1 MRIRTEFPTVDLVVR
16 QYDSHILVCTLS
28 DAEHI
33 NCLPTTR
40 FSLRILE
47 DMSSMLFIHGILI
60 HTSQLAWAIGHT
72 NNVLTLWTQLFEI
85 IRRFKTVPGPDI
97 VSKGISLVDSTK
109 SIGTDLDK
117 ENTFNFLAEQLKLF
131 TVSPNRCRYSVD
143 TLVLAFTLFHKSN
156 AGYTELQNTL
166 FAQQR
171 IATIYF
177 I

>member
-1 MRIRTEFPTVDLVVR
+1 
-16 QYDSHILVCTLS
+16 
-28 DAEHI
+28 
-33 NCLPTTR
+33 
-40 FSLRILE
+40 
-47 DMSSMLFIHGILI
+47 MLFIHGILI

-85 IRRFKTVPGPDI
+85 IRRFKTVPEPDI

-117 ENTFNFLAEQLKLF
+117 ENTFNFL
-131 TVSPNRCRYSVD
+131 SPNRRRYSVD

-156 AGYTELQNTL
+156 AWYTVAKYVM

-171 IATIYF
+171 ITTIYF